1 MEISKKQKV
10 CPICGKTFTPKTI
23 NSVYCSH
30 PCSSKAFKQ
39 KKAQQQKD
47 EKLKAIVG
55 AIPSQRQ
62 YLSVQEAI
70 AIFGVSKST
79 LYRLIRFGQ
88 IPTIN
93 LGARLIRIDRQ
104 KLESLFP
111 SRQELEVAPVV
122 PQTKL
127 FNLEPENCYTIG
139 EISQKFGVS
148 NSTVYKHIR
157 QYGIPTRQIGKF
169 VYAPKSEIDKLY
181 K

>member
-10 CPICGKTFTPKTI
+10 CPICGKSFTPKTI

-47 EKLKAIVG
+47 EKLKAVVG
-55 AIPSQRQ
+55 SIPSQRQ
-62 YLSVQEAI
+62 YLSAQEAI

-79 LYRLIRFGQ
+79 LYRMIRCGQ
-88 IPTIN
+88 LPVIN
-93 LGARLIRIDRQ
+93 LGTRLIRIDRQ

-111 SRQELEVAPVV
+111 SRQELQVAPVE
-122 PQTKL
+122 PKTKL
-127 FNLEPENCYTIG
+127 YNLEPENCYTIG
-139 EISQKFGVS
+139 EVSKKFGIS
-148 NSTVYKHIR
+148 DSSVYKHIR
-157 QYGIPTRQIGKF
+157 QYAIPTRQIGKY
-169 VYAPKSEIDKLY
+169 VYVPKSEIDNLY

>member
-1 MEISKKQKV
+1 MDISKKQKV

-23 NSVYCSH
+23 TSVYCSR
-30 PCSSKAFKQ
+30 PCSNKAFKQ
-39 KKAQQQKD
+39 KKAQQEKD

-70 AIFGVSKST
+70 AVFGISKST

-139 EISQKFGVS
+139 EISQKFGIS
-148 NSTVYKHIR
+148 DSSVYKHIR
-157 QYGIPTRQIGKF
+157 QYAIPTRQIGKY
-169 VYAPKSEIDKLY
+169 VYVPKSEIDNLY

>member
-23 NSVYCSH
+23 TSVYCSR
-30 PCSSKAFKQ
+30 PCSNKAFKQ
-39 KKAQQQKD
+39 KKAQQEKD

-70 AIFGVSKST
+70 AVFGISKST

>member
-23 NSVYCSH
+23 TSVYCSR
-30 PCSSKAFKQ
+30 PCSKKAFKQ
-39 KKAQQQKD
+39 KKAQQEKD

-70 AIFGVSKST
+70 AVFGISKST

-157 QYGIPTRQIGKF
+157 QYGIPTRPIGKF
-169 VYAPKSEIDKLY
+169 VYAPKSEIDNLY

>member
-23 NSVYCSH
+23 TSVYCSR
-30 PCSSKAFKQ
+30 PCSNKAFKQ
-39 KKAQQQKD
+39 KKAQQEKD

-70 AIFGVSKST
+70 AVFGISKST

-157 QYGIPTRQIGKF
+157 QYGIPTRPIGKF